1 MDKYLRLKD
10 PNYCSKLKKTYY
22 KKIKEFHVNPSTKI
36 LLINNDKDLGE
47 ALAFQLPLGGKYQ
60 IVETNDETSALAQIN
75 NNFCDLVIIN
85 SQSSALKEYDLTKSL
100 RLAGYKKP
108 IIILINQNSNLDI
121 PNDQNHKVDEYII
134 KPFRYPVLLK
144 SIETQL
150 HKFKKS
156 ENTQYSIGNYAFKP
170 NSKILESNES
180 RSIRLTEKE
189 NNILKFLYKNSG
201 NTVSRETLL
210 YEVWGYNSKVTTHT
224 LETHIYRLRQK
235 IEDDPSNA
243 SLLITEPGGYKLNS

>member
-1 MDKYLRLKD
+1 M
-10 PNYCSKLKKTYY
+10 
-22 KKIKEFHVNPSTKI
+22 NPSTKI

-47 ALAFQLPLGGKYQ
+47 ALVFQLTLVEKYQ
-60 IVETNDETSALAQIN
+60 IIETNDETSALVQIN
-75 NNFCDLVIIN
+75 NNFCELVIIN
-85 SQSSALKEYDLTKSL
+85 SQSSALKECSLTKNL

-108 IIILINQNSNLDI
+108 IIILINRNSNLD
-121 PNDQNHKVDEYII
+121 NSDDHNYKVDEYMI

-156 ENTQYSIGNYAFKP
+156 ENTQYNIGNYIFKP
-170 NSKILESNES
+170 NSKILESNEG

-189 NNILKFLYKNSG
+189 NNILNFLYKNLG
-201 NTVSRETLL
+201 NVINRETLL
-210 YEVWGYNSKVTTHT
+210 HEVWGYNSKVTTHT

-235 IEDDPSNA
+235 IEDDPSKA
-243 SLLITEPGGYKLNS
+243 CFLITEPGGYKLHHK

>member
-1 MDKYLRLKD
+1 M
-10 PNYCSKLKKTYY
+10 
-22 KKIKEFHVNPSTKI
+22 NPSTKI

-47 ALAFQLPLGGKYQ
+47 ALIFQLRLGEKYK
-60 IVETNDETSALAQIN
+60 IIETSDETSSLAQIN

-85 SQSSALKEYDLTKSL
+85 SQSSALKECNLTKSL
-100 RLAGYKKP
+100 RLVGYKKP
-108 IIILINQNSNLDI
+108 IIMLINRNSNLDI
-121 PNDQNHKVDEYII
+121 PDGHNHKADEYII

-156 ENTQYSIGNYAFKP
+156 ENTQYSIGKYAFKP
-170 NSKILESNES
+170 NSKILESNGG

-189 NNILKFLYKNSG
+189 NNILNFLYKSSG
-201 NTVSRETLL
+201 NVVNRETLL
-210 YEVWGYNSKVTTHT
+210 HEVWGYNSKVTTHT

-235 IEDDPSNA
+235 IEDDPSKA
-243 SLLITEPGGYKLNS
+243 CFLITEPGGYKLRH

>member
-1 MDKYLRLKD
+1 MS
-10 PNYCSKLKKTYY
+10 PSK
-22 KKIKEFHVNPSTKI
+22 KI

-47 ALAFQLPLGGKYQ
+47 ALVFQLSLGEKYQ
-60 IVETNDETSALAQIN
+60 IIELESETDALDQIN

-85 SQSSALKEYDLTKSL
+85 SHSSELNGYNHPKNL
-100 RLAGYKKP
+100 RSAAYKKP
-108 IIILINQNSNLDI
+108 IIILINHNINLNI
-121 PNDQNHKVDEYII
+121 PDDQNHEAEEYII

-156 ENTQYSIGNYAFKP
+156 EDTQYNIGNYVFKP
-170 NSKILESNES
+170 NSKLLESNES

-189 NNILKFLYKNSG
+189 NYILKFLYKNLG
-201 NTVSRETLL
+201 NIISRETLL
-210 YEVWGYNSKVTTHT
+210 HEVWGYNSKVTTHT

-243 SLLITEPGGYKLNS
+243 CFLITEPGGYKLCS

>member
-1 MDKYLRLKD
+1 M
-10 PNYCSKLKKTYY
+10 
-22 KKIKEFHVNPSTKI
+22 NPSTKI

-47 ALAFQLPLGGKYQ
+47 ALVFQSTLVEKYQ
-60 IVETNDETSALAQIN
+60 IIETNNETSALAQIN
-75 NNFCDLVIIN
+75 NNFCELVIIN
-85 SQSSALKEYDLTKSL
+85 SQSSALKEYNLTKSL

-108 IIILINQNSNLDI
+108 IIILINRNNNLNNSD
-121 PNDQNHKVDEYII
+121 DHNHKADEYII

-156 ENTQYSIGNYAFKP
+156 ENTQYNIGNYVFKP
-170 NSKILESNES
+170 NSKILESIEG

-189 NNILKFLYKNSG
+189 NNILNFLYKNLG
-201 NTVSRETLL
+201 NVIKRETLL
-210 YEVWGYNSKVTTHT
+210 HEVWGYNSKVTTHT

-235 IEDDPSNA
+235 IEDDSSNA
-243 SLLITEPGGYKLNS
+243 CFLITETGGYKLRS

>member
-1 MDKYLRLKD
+1 M
-10 PNYCSKLKKTYY
+10 
-22 KKIKEFHVNPSTKI
+22 
-36 LLINNDKDLGE
+36 
-47 ALAFQLPLGGKYQ
+47 
-60 IVETNDETSALAQIN
+60 
-75 NNFCDLVIIN
+75 
-85 SQSSALKEYDLTKSL
+85 
-100 RLAGYKKP
+100 
-108 IIILINQNSNLDI
+108 DI
-121 PNDQNHKVDEYII
+121 PDDQNHKADEHII

-210 YEVWGYNSKVTTHT
+210 HEVWGYNSKVTTHT

-243 SLLITEPGGYKLNS
+243 CFLITEPGGYKLHS

>member
-1 MDKYLRLKD
+1 
-10 PNYCSKLKKTYY
+10 
-22 KKIKEFHVNPSTKI
+22 VNPSTKI

-47 ALAFQLPLGGKYQ
+47 ALVFQLTLVEKYQ
-60 IVETNDETSALAQIN
+60 IIEISYENNALAQIN

-85 SQSSALKEYDLTKSL
+85 SQSSALKGYNLTKSL

-108 IIILINQNSNLDI
+108 IIMLINQNSNLDI
-121 PNDQNHKVDEYII
+121 PDNQNHKADEYII

-156 ENTQYSIGNYAFKP
+156 ENTQYSIGKYAFKP
-170 NSKILESNES
+170 NSKILETNES

-189 NNILKFLYKNSG
+189 NNILKFLYKNLG

-210 YEVWGYNSKVTTHT
+210 HEVWGYNSKVTTHT

-235 IEDDPSNA
+235 FEDDPSNA
-243 SLLITEPGGYKLNS
+243 CFLITEPGGYKLSS